1 MNAGIVRHRA
11 QPETAAMKLTAA
23 SRNQNFIRAYA
34 DHEVKVGE
42 RTTTSNC
49 LITADHLEDWNVQS
63 IAALSVADLQPI
75 FALKPEIV
83 ILGTGVKQIF
93 PSAAIQAA
101 FLAREIGIEVMA
113 LGAACRTFNV
123 LLSEDRKVLA
133 ALVLT

>member
-11 QPETAAMKLTAA
+11 HAETVAMKLTAA

-42 RTTTSNC
+42 RVITSNC
-49 LITADHLEDWNVQS
+49 IITADHLEEWKVQS
-63 IAALSVADLQPI
+63 IATLSVADLQPL

-93 PSAAIQAA
+93 PSPAIQTA

-113 LGAACRTFNV
+113 LGPACRTFNV